1 MSLERDRDRE
11 LRMRELMKP
20 IDYQIMMCDNEKDLL
35 ELASIMMVSSKNIF
49 VKLRSKDFAREVLEK
64 LIKDL

>member
-1 MSLERDRDRE
+1 MEHDRDRE

-20 IDYQIMMCDNEKDLL
+20 IDYQIMMCDNKQDLL
-35 ELASIMMVSSKNIF
+35 ELAAMMVVSSKNIF
-49 VKLRSKDFAREVLEK
+49 VRLYNKDFAREILEK

>member
-20 IDYQIMMCDNEKDLL
+20 IDYQIMMCDNEQDLL
-35 ELASIMMVSSKNIF
+35 ELAAMMTVSSKNIF